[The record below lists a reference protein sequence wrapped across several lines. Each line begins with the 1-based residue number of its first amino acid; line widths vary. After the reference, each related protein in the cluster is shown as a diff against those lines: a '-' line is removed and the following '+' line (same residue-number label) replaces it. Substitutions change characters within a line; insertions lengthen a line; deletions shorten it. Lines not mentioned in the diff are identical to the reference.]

1 MNRPVFGNAKY
12 IKAQELPSAYAA
24 IDPAPLFRKE
34 FTLPAMAT
42 SAYITVQ
49 SPGFACVYV
58 NGHPM
63 TEDKFI
69 SPVSDYRKIL
79 WYHSYDVTALLRPGK
94 NVIGVI
100 AGNGFFN
107 ESFES
112 AWHYPQAPWRD
123 APQFLLS
130 LTVDGEIAV
139 VSDESWKVSRE
150 HSHIVY
156 NHLRSGETA
165 DMRKFDPTW
174 MAVGYDDSDWQNALL
189 RQRPVTGELR
199 LTPCQPVR
207 EAEAVR
213 PVSVTEV
220 EGGYLVDFGVTLS
233 GYVSITLQAPRGQ
246 EVRLLYAEELD
257 ENNQP
262 KHNYMNAPWYY
273 PESPFQT
280 DTVIASGGVDTF
292 KPSFSYYGFRYVRI
306 EGLPAMPLPD
316 TITAYFLHQDVA
328 RRSTFESGDPV
339 LNYIFE
345 AGIRSTYSN
354 MFWSLTDC
362 PTREKLGWTND
373 AQASAEQTLI
383 NFDIVPLYEKWYED
397 IKAAMAED
405 GSMPGIVPSAGWG
418 FNHGPVCDCLLYELP
433 YRVYQY
439 TGDSR
444 MLTDALPY
452 LERYAV
458 FLEEKIAE
466 KFPFPLSDWQGNGN
480 SPLIPLEFILD
491 FYLIKALNVTALAH
505 KLAGDDAAPWQQK
518 LSDKTQAFLNTWLD
532 ADDRATVDEQTSVA
546 MMLCAGL
553 YRDKQVLAEQLK
565 AAVDR
570 ENGTIT
576 CGMVGIQYLNEALTD
591 CGYAALAYRL
601 ITQSEPGYKTWYRD
615 GATTLW
621 EVWDGKDVGSH
632 NHHMF
637 SNVLAWL
644 HKSLLGICVSKPG
657 FEELT
662 LSPHFI
668 EQIGFV
674 RGSADTVRGR
684 IEAAWELCDDHF
696 VYTVTVPEGIK
707 ATYCE
712 QPLSP
717 GKHRFEIKK
726 ER

>member
-1 MNRPVFGNAKY
+1 MSHSVFGNAGY

-34 FTLPAMAT
+34 FTLPEMVT
-42 SAYITVQ
+42 SAQLAVQ

-58 NGHPM
+58 NGKPI

-79 WYHSYDVTALLRPGK
+79 WYNVYDVTALLQPGK

-112 AWHYPQAPWRD
+112 AWHYPQVSWRD

-130 LTVDGEIAV
+130 LTVDGELAV
-139 VSDESWKVSRE
+139 VSDGSWKTSRE

-156 NHLRSGETA
+156 NHLRSGETV
-165 DMRKFDPTW
+165 DMRKLDPSW
-174 MAVGYDDSDWQNALL
+174 MTAGYDDSDWQPVIL
-189 RQRPVTGELR
+189 RQQPVTGELR

-207 EAEAVR
+207 EAETIR

-220 EGGYLVDFGVTLS
+220 DGDFLVDFGVTIS
-233 GYVSITLQAPRGQ
+233 GYVGITLQAPRGQ
-246 EVRLLYAEELD
+246 EICLFHAEELD
-257 ENNQP
+257 EHSQP
-262 KHNYMNAPWYY
+262 KHNFMDAPWYY
-273 PESPFQT
+273 PESPFQKN
-280 DTVIASGGVDTF
+280 TVIASGGVDTF
-292 KPSFSYYGFRYVRI
+292 KPQFCYFGFRYVRI
-306 EGLPAMPLPD
+306 TGLPAKPSPD
-316 TITAYFLHQDVA
+316 AVTAYFVHQDVA
-328 RRSTFESGDPV
+328 RRSAFESGDPI
-339 LNYIFE
+339 LNYIYE
-345 AGIRSTYSN
+345 AGIRSTHSN

-405 GSMPGIVPSAGWG
+405 GSMPGVVPSPDWG

-439 TGDSR
+439 TGNSR
-444 MLTDALPY
+444 MLTEALPY
-452 LERYAV
+452 LERYAA

-491 FYLIKALNVTALAH
+491 FYLIKALRITALAH
-505 KLAGDDAAPWQQK
+505 ELAGDDATRWQQK
-518 LSDKTQAFLNTWLD
+518 LSDKKREFLETWLD
-532 ADDRATVDEQTSVA
+532 ADGRAMVDEQTSVA

-553 YRDKQVLAEQLK
+553 YRDKQVLADQLK
-565 AAVDR
+565 ATVDR
-570 ENGTIT
+570 ENGAIT

-591 CGYAALAYRL
+591 CGFAETAYRL
-601 ITQSEPGYKTWYRD
+601 ITQSEPGYKTWYKD

-644 HKSLLGICVSKPG
+644 HKSLLGISVTKPG
-657 FEELT
+657 FAELT
-662 LSPHFI
+662 FTPHFI
-668 EQIGFV
+668 EEIGFV
-674 RGSADTVRGR
+674 RGSVDTVRGR
-684 IEAAWELCDDHF
+684 VEAAWELCGDRF

-707 ATYCE
+707 ATFKG
-712 QPLSP
+712 QPVSP
-717 GKHRFEIKK
+717 GSHRFEIRKDG
-726 ER
+726 